1 MTNLGYFALLLGL
14 VTASYALLTDIL
26 GAWRGENT
34 LITSGRNAMIACW
47 ICLTTAMAVL
57 WVMLIGCDFTS
68 SYVAEHISRALPLTY
83 KFSALW
89 AGAAG
94 SLLLWLWLQVGFVL
108 IVFGK
113 TDEKRRIFAAKARAS
128 ANLVSVFFLII
139 LLLDKNPF
147 TLSDPVPAD
156 GAGLNPLL
164 QHLAMVLHPPTLFIG
179 YAALAI
185 PFAWAFADL
194 KEFRKKG
201 LSVLFVQARN
211 WTLIGWMFLTV
222 GIVLGA
228 WWAYEELG
236 WGGYWAWDPVEN
248 SSLMPWLTATAL
260 LHCYRIY
267 KPRTV
272 IARWLT
278 ILSLVSFSL
287 CIFGTF
293 LTRYGLVSSVHA
305 FPDPG
310 LGILFVVLLIHI
322 WVIAAVLLWR
332 KYKRE
337 PIDRQAAGLPGRGF
351 IRFNNWLMVLLTF
364 VVLIGTL
371 FPFLSSLF
379 TKQKI
384 SLEPGYFT
392 RITAPGGLV
401 LLLLLGICPYLVRR
415 GFGKSLRTIS
425 AIVLGVIAALLW
437 MFTKS
442 LAISYFIICAFAAVN
457 LIFELFS
464 GRGSGSRRT
473 MRWYGSRIVHIS
485 IVLMFVG
492 MTGSGA
498 YDIEKQAA
506 LRPGETIDVG
516 KFEFKFESVSTD
528 PGPNFTAVVARV
540 AVSQDGKAVT
550 TLNPSQLHYY
560 SGAKPSSEVAIKRSL
575 IGDIYVALVAVDKK
589 SELINLRVLIKPLI
603 NWIWIGGGGLVLGA
617 MLVLISFYWRK
628 KPYIAISEGK

>member
-1 MTNLGYFALLLGL
+1 M
-14 VTASYALLTDIL
+14 S
-26 GAWRGENT
+26 
-34 LITSGRNAMIACW
+34 ACW
-47 ICLTTAMAVL
+47 ICLTVAMTAL
-57 WVMLIGCDFTS
+57 WVMLIRYDFS
-68 SYVAEHISRALPLTY
+68 SVYVAAHISRSLPLAY
-83 KFSALW
+83 RFSALW

-113 TDEKRRIFAAKARAS
+113 TDEKRGTFAAKARAS
-128 ANLVSVFFLII
+128 VNLVSVFFLLI

-147 TLSDPVPAD
+147 ALSNPVPTD

-164 QHLAMVLHPPTLFIG
+164 QHPAMVLHPPTLFIG
-179 YAALAI
+179 YAALII
-185 PFAWAFADL
+185 PFAWVFADL

-201 LSVLFVQARN
+201 LAPLFVQARN
-211 WTLIGWMFLTV
+211 WTLIGWLFLTI

-236 WGGYWAWDPVEN
+236 WGGSWAWDPVEN

-260 LHCYRIY
+260 LHCFRTY
-267 KPRTV
+267 KPRTA

-332 KYKRE
+332 KHRRA
-337 PIDRQAAGLPGRGF
+337 PANQQAVGLPGRKF
-351 IRFNNWLMVLLTF
+351 IIFNNWLMALLTF
-364 VVLIGTL
+364 VVFIGTL
-371 FPFLSSLF
+371 FPFLSGFF
-379 TKQKI
+379 TEQKI
-384 SLEPGYFT
+384 SLEPEYFT
-392 RITAPGGLV
+392 KITAPGGLV
-401 LLLLLGICPYLVRR
+401 LLLMLGICPYLVRR
-415 GFGKSLRTIS
+415 GFGKGLRTIS

-442 LAISYFIICAFAAVN
+442 LAISYFLIGAFAAFN
-457 LIFELFS
+457 LAFEFCS
-464 GRGSGSRRT
+464 GRSSDSRRT

-506 LRPGETIDVG
+506 LRPGETIKAG
-516 KFEFKFESVSTD
+516 KFEFKFDGVSTN
-528 PGPNFTAVVARV
+528 PGPNFTAVVAKV
-540 AVSQDGKAVT
+540 AVSQGSELIT
-550 TLNPSQLHYY
+550 TLNPSQPHYY
-560 SGAKPSSEVAIKRSL
+560 SGAKPSSEVDIKRSL
-575 IGDIYVALVAVDKK
+575 AGDIYVALVAVDEK
-589 SELINLRVLIKPLI
+589 SQLIKLRVLIKPLI
-603 NWIWIGGGGLVLGA
+603 NWIWIGGGGLVLGTV
-617 MLVLISFYWRK
+617 LVLISFYWRK
-628 KPYIAISEGK
+628 KAYIDISEGK